1 MTPEELYERAKEAWS
16 RVRYADDPIEVMME
30 VLAEARAEERAA
42 CARQADLHRDRPH
55 LGHNCLDDD
64 CGPDIAA
71 AIRARGAT

>member
-1 MTPEELYERAKEAWS
+1 MTPEERNAWAAYDGHRIDRAELKAVLV
-16 RVRYADDPIEVMME
+16 RVAV
-30 VLAEARAEERAA
+30 AEERSA

-71 AIRARGAT
+71 AIRARG